1 MAVKKKS
8 VPHTAPVFDNSALE
22 DNPDLQKSNIIYEL
36 PEHQFSNVIRAVLT
50 RPIES
55 VGAIGR
61 AARAKL
67 TALGVEADVVPPIL
81 NTPAGSDQFDPRSI
95 LDWIDKIPETAN
107 EAVEQL
113 QTIDATFK
121 FRQLAIAEAAQK
133 AKEDVPVVSAV
144 GE

>member
-1 MAVKKKS
+1 ML
-8 VPHTAPVFDNSALE
+8 DNSALE

>member
-67 TALGVEADVVPPIL
+67 TALGVEADAVSPIL

>member
-22 DNPDLQKSNIIYEL
+22 DNPNLQKSNIIYEL

-67 TALGVEADVVPPIL
+67 TALGVEADAVPPIL

-95 LDWIDKIPETAN
+95 LDWIDKIPETAD